1 MYTAFKNVFKTSK
14 LKKKLGLLIKK
25 KRHPQITTAI
35 YWQYWGTTSY
45 YNSHNRLN

>member
-25 KRHPQITTAI
+25 KDIHKLLLPSIGNIGELQVIIIHIT
-35 YWQYWGTTSY
+35 G
-45 YNSHNRLN
+45 